1 MPPQQSERLLDLADE
16 LFRFRAHLKVLAAK
30 VLAVK
35 VLAANAAC
43 RIRGVRI

>member
-1 MPPQQSERLLDLADE
+1 MPPQQCERLLDLGDE

-30 VLAVK
+30 VLA
-35 VLAANAAC
+35 ANAAC

>member
-1 MPPQQSERLLDLADE
+1 LISPTSFSVSARILKVLAAE
-16 LFRFRAHLKVLAAK
+16 VLAAK